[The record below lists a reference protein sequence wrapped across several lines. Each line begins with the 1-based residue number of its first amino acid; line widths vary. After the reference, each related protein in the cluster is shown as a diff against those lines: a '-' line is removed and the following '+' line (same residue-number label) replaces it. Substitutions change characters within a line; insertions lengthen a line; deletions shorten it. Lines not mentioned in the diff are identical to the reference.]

1 MESRN
6 AAHARGNLD
15 HVLFDRTTIFFRV
28 FFSSFFRP
36 TLQFIS
42 FQSLSLSLSLSLALK
57 EEIFFEF
64 FSSSLGSFF
73 GVCVCVFFLCVSF
86 LVTGWLFPGPRTV
99 GPDPGCETFLPETN
113 EENAASSPIMGT
125 PNKSIEFQKKERERE
140 REREQLAGRSS
151 SGKGE
156 SKNTSRTKKR
166 MPLPSI
172 FVAVSLS
179 RTERS
184 DGVPSGG
191 VGFLFS
197 SAKSP
202 GSPGMPCLSGNR
214 FTVMVDLTK
223 QKLSLAAHTIAV
235 SARPF
240 NCLPIDVAGWTF
252 YCFESAPKSI
262 APECQGDRWTPA
274 FPSLLIKAAQNWETA
289 RWKIVRV
296 LAPNNRAP
304 NSRQNSVKLWSEPSL
319 KLEIDPTNSVKLG
332 KTATESVSSGEN
344 AKISNKSWKKKQ
356 LRPRKWDRVSNDK
369 RRGVCTELSTPG
381 TLIFEPR

>member
-262 APECQGDRWTPA
+262 APECQGDR
-274 FPSLLIKAAQNWETA
+274 
-289 RWKIVRV
+289 
-296 LAPNNRAP
+296 
-304 NSRQNSVKLWSEPSL
+304 
-319 KLEIDPTNSVKLG
+319 
-332 KTATESVSSGEN
+332 
-344 AKISNKSWKKKQ
+344 
-356 LRPRKWDRVSNDK
+356 
-369 RRGVCTELSTPG
+369 
-381 TLIFEPR
+381 